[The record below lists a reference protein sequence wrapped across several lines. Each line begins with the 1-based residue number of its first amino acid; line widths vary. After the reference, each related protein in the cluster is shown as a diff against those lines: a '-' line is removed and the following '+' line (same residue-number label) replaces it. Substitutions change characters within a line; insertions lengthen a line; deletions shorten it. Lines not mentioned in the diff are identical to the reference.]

1 MEKTEL
7 KRVTRN
13 RKEAE
18 STYNK
23 ISRWYDI
30 LEGYWERKAI
40 KIALQKLNAA
50 DGDFVLEIGF
60 GTGHGITALAD
71 SVGITGKVFG
81 LDLSANMIK
90 RTKLRL
96 KNLGLDNRT
105 ILYRGDAVSI
115 PFKENS
121 FDAIF
126 MSFALELFD
135 NPEIPKVLKG
145 CFSTLKDKGRI
156 CVASLTNAGKKSV
169 MRELYVYGH
178 DKFPKLL
185 DCRPIYV
192 KESLIEA
199 GFKILDT
206 SQVSLLGIP
215 VEIVLAKKMLGQ

>member
-1 MEKTEL
+1 MENTEI

-30 LEGYWERKAI
+30 IEGYWERKAI
-40 KIALQKLNAA
+40 KLALQKLDAV
-50 DGDFVLEIGF
+50 DGEFVLEIGF
-60 GTGHGITALAD
+60 GTGHGITAIAD
-71 SVGITGKVFG
+71 SVGNTGKVFG
-81 LDLSANMIK
+81 IDLSANMII

-96 KNLGLDNRT
+96 INSKLDNRA
-105 ILYRGDAVSI
+105 ILHRGDAVLL

-135 NPEIPKVLKG
+135 NPDIPKVLNG

-156 CVASLTNAGKKSV
+156 CVASLTNAGKKSF
-169 MRELYVYGH
+169 MRELYIYGH

-192 KESLIEA
+192 KESLIEV
-199 GFKILDT
+199 GFKILDD

-215 VEIVLAKKMLGQ
+215 VEIVLAQKLLV